1 MEGNKLFETLKSKN
15 ITDSSLKLYFNNLR
29 RLNGGEFPKS
39 FSFLKNV
46 EETIKKIEHYKP
58 NTRRTYLISIV
69 TLLKHDPKNKKLYDK
84 YYSILEE
91 YNKALQTNNTKSE
104 TQKENWINQDEVK
117 KIYEALTEEVKPFL
131 DKKKLS
137 QSDFDAVLS
146 WVVLSL
152 YTLQPPR
159 RNLDYQ
165 KAVLVNKYTDQ
176 LPTKFNYY
184 DIPSTTF
191 YFNNYKTK
199 GTYKCQEQKAS
210 PDLAEVIKKYIGVHP
225 LKAELKKKSGAVPF
239 LVNYEGE
246 PFESNNAI
254 TRILNKI
261 FGKRIGVSLLRN
273 IYLTDKYASKVN
285 ELDLDARAMG
295 TSANTIQNQ
304 YVKLDGGNLIRI
316 GDDLGDNVV
325 LDIMDIETDIQ
336 H

>member
-1 MEGNKLFETLKSKN
+1 MENNKLFDALKSKN
-15 ITDSSLKLYFNNLR
+15 ITESSLKLYFNNLR

-39 FSFLKNV
+39 FTFLKNV
-46 EETIKKIEHYKP
+46 EETLKKIEHYKP

-84 YYSILEE
+84 YYTILDE
-91 YNKALQTNNTKSE
+91 YNKQGATNNTKSE
-104 TQKENWINQDEVK
+104 TQKENWINQEEVK
-117 KIYEALTEEVKPFL
+117 KIYETLTDEVKPL
-131 DKKKLS
+131 LEKKKMT
-137 QSDFDAVLS
+137 QSEYDTALS

-159 RNLDYQ
+159 RNIDYQ
-165 KAVLVNKYTDQ
+165 TAVVVNKYSPEMD
-176 LPTKFNYY
+176 KKYNYY
-184 DIPSTTF
+184 DFPSATW

-199 GTYKCQEQKAS
+199 GTYKTQEQKAS
-210 PDLAEVIKKYIGVHP
+210 PELAEVIKKYLTFHP

-239 LVNYEGE
+239 LVDYHGN

-273 IYLTDKYASKVN
+273 IYLTDKYADKVN
-285 ELDLDARAMG
+285 ELDADATKMG

-304 YVKLDGGNLIRI
+304 YVKLDGGAC
-316 GDDLGDNVV
+316 GSCDN
-325 LDIMDIETDIQ
+325 ITIETCENQ
-336 H
+336 